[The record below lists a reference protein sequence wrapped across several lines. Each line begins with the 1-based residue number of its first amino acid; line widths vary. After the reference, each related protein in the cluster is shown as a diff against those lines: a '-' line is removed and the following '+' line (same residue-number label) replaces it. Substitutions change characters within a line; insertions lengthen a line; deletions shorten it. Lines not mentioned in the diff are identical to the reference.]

1 MGSTRLPGKVLKTL
15 GVKPL
20 MSWTLDACF
29 NARLVDQVVL
39 ATSTLPADDA
49 IEEYCIGHGIPC
61 FRGDSEDVLSRF
73 YLAALRYN
81 ADIVLRF
88 TCDCPFIDPRV
99 IDEVIKLREMTHAD
113 YASNCYPPTY
123 PDGLD
128 TECFTM
134 EALEAAYVEAENK
147 IDRECQTQFIVRN
160 RNRFKVVNLTCPL
173 PGLDREHWVCD
184 SPEDF
189 EFCDQLVRH
198 MRIAAH
204 APYTREPVNYTEIL
218 EILRKNPELRKIND
232 KSIRN
237 ERFYEALAVEP
248 LSPRTFERSQRV
260 FQRSEGTIPLAS
272 QTVSKSYLQF
282 PQGCSPLAASH
293 GDGGYI
299 FDVDGNR
306 YVDLVGAL
314 GPVVLGCGDPD
325 VNEAIRRQLDDGI
338 SFSLPTVL
346 EGELAELLCQIIPCA
361 EMVKFGKSGTDVTT
375 AAIKCARA
383 FTGRSHILTAGY
395 HGWADW
401 SMCRTDRNLGIPPM
415 FKSFTHPI
423 EYGNRNQFMERLD
436 TLPNQIAAV
445 IVEPHSDP
453 GYLTL
458 LRERCDHHG
467 IVLIF
472 DEILTGFRYAMG
484 GAQEMFHVTPHL
496 ACFGKAMANGMP
508 ISALVG
514 AKNIM
519 DQFNNPKLHYS
530 GTFFG
535 DALSI
540 AAAIATIKK
549 IQEKNVIDHIKVAGI
564 HLNRE
569 ICSAS
574 ATHGLDDE
582 IKLFGMEA
590 HSELRFKD
598 GRVRSL
604 FMREMAQQGVLI
616 INRHMLSYAHK
627 KPEIDRIVTA
637 YHHTLEQI
645 RGALDDGWIEKIDPI
660 AAPPLRAA

>member
-1 MGSTRLPGKVLKTL
+1 
-15 GVKPL
+15 
-20 MSWTLDACF
+20 
-29 NARLVDQVVL
+29 
-39 ATSTLPADDA
+39 
-49 IEEYCIGHGIPC
+49 
-61 FRGDSEDVLSRF
+61 
-73 YLAALRYN
+73 
-81 ADIVLRF
+81 
-88 TCDCPFIDPRV
+88 
-99 IDEVIKLREMTHAD
+99 
-113 YASNCYPPTY
+113 
-123 PDGLD
+123 
-128 TECFTM
+128 
-134 EALEAAYVEAENK
+134 
-147 IDRECQTQFIVRN
+147 
-160 RNRFKVVNLTCPL
+160 
-173 PGLDREHWVCD
+173 
-184 SPEDF
+184 
-189 EFCDQLVRH
+189 
-198 MRIAAH
+198 
-204 APYTREPVNYTEIL
+204 
-218 EILRKNPELRKIND
+218 
-232 KSIRN
+232 
-237 ERFYEALAVEP
+237 
-248 LSPRTFERSQRV
+248 
-260 FQRSEGTIPLAS
+260 
-272 QTVSKSYLQF
+272 
-282 PQGCSPLAASH
+282 
-293 GDGGYI
+293 
-299 FDVDGNR
+299 
-306 YVDLVGAL
+306 
-314 GPVVLGCGDPD
+314 
-325 VNEAIRRQLDDGI
+325 
-338 SFSLPTVL
+338 
-346 EGELAELLCQIIPCA
+346 
-361 EMVKFGKSGTDVTT
+361 
-375 AAIKCARA
+375 
-383 FTGRSHILTAGY
+383 
-395 HGWADW
+395 
-401 SMCRTDRNLGIPPM
+401 
-415 FKSFTHPI
+415 
-423 EYGNRNQFMERLD
+423 MERLD